1 MPPGITQSMPD
12 FGGSLLSKKLEPRNC
27 WLCEGWTQM
36 LFKVTLPNKFI
47 GCEVASV
54 YIHLS
59 FEDFRP
65 MVMQEYKEPP
75 KEDEEE
81 P

>member
-1 MPPGITQSMPD
+1 
-12 FGGSLLSKKLEPRNC
+12 
-27 WLCEGWTQM
+27 M

-75 KEDEEE
+75 KEEEEE